1 MSIRPVDMQIVVQKT
16 QEIHSAKQNVVNKVD
31 NELIRAQMENKEQ
44 NVKKHQMVNEMERSE
59 LNRVKNDSKGNSKN
73 KKKNEKESRDNEG
86 ADHAS
91 AETNTRKN
99 ITASGTHF
107 DMKV

>member
-16 QEIHSAKQNVVNKVD
+16 QEIHPAKQNVVNKID
-31 NELIRAQMENKEQ
+31 NELMRAQMENKEQ

-59 LNRVKNDSKGNSKN
+59 LNRIKNDDKGQKNN
-73 KKKNEKESRDNEG
+73 KKKNNKDTDETGTEESDV
-86 ADHAS
+86 ADK
-91 AETNTRKN
+91 TIRRN
-99 ITASGTHF
+99 ISASGTHF

>member
-16 QEIHSAKQNVVNKVD
+16 QEIHSAKQNVVNKID
-31 NELIRAQMENKEQ
+31 NELVRAQMENKEQ

-59 LNRVKNDSKGNSKN
+59 LNRVKNDKKGDKKNN
-73 KKKNEKESRDNEG
+73 KKKKNDENEVESTD
-86 ADHAS
+86 AHSTDI
-91 AETNTRKN
+91 NTRK
-99 ITASGTHF
+99 TLSASGTHF